1 MEIKEIKTTGLKREF
16 EITITNKSIDQLV
29 QNKISELAPKASI
42 PGFRTGKVPH
52 NIIKMR
58 FGKQIFGEVV
68 NESLNNASK
77 KIVDDFKINAA
88 TQPKMDIKS
97 LDEGKDIK
105 VNYSVEVMPDFKV
118 PDLTKLKI
126 TRPIVKVEEKQ
137 VEESIE
143 RIAKQNSKTQKVEKD
158 RKTKLNDTVVID
170 FEGKMNNQVFE
181 GGAAKGHHLKIGSNS
196 FIPGFEDKLI
206 GKNSGQNFDIDLN
219 FPDDYQAKELAG
231 KKVVFNVTINEIRE
245 DIKTEINDEF
255 AKSLGLENLESLKKS
270 VKEQIV
276 NQHSIQTRSKMKR
289 EILDLLADSLDF
301 ELPNTLV
308 EDEYQSVCLAMKP
321 NQETLN
327 EKKDKANDEGMSKAE
342 KDDALT
348 ISKRRVRLGLIL
360 AEIGRLNNI
369 KVEEKDTQN
378 AMMQELQR
386 YPGREK
392 EILDYFKKNPD
403 AQNQLSGPVFEDKI
417 IDFIVELAEVKEK
430 VVNVDDLYKEDNL
443 DIKVPIQLDQ
453 ADTSWFGTPIIC
465 KDKEQKDKIVSHLEE
480 HKIQTRNYFAGNIL
494 IHSGYSH
501 LDDYKLYPNSNE
513 VLDRI
518 FFVGA
523 APHYNDDVF
532 QYIEDVVRKI

>member
-1 MEIKEIKTTGLKREF
+1 MGKMEIKEKKTTGLKREF
-16 EITITNKSIDQLV
+16 EIIITNKSIDELV
-29 QNKISELAPKASI
+29 QNKISELAPKANI
-42 PGFRTGKVPH
+42 PGFRPGKVPH
-52 NIIKMR
+52 NIIKSR

-88 TQPKMDIKS
+88 TQPKMDVKT

-105 VNYSVEVMPDFKV
+105 VDYSVEIMPEFKV

-137 VEESIE
+137 VDESIK
-143 RIAKQNSKTQKVEKD
+143 RIASQNSKTEKIKKE

-170 FEGKMNNQVFE
+170 FEGKINNEVFE
-181 GGAAKGHHLKIGSNS
+181 GGSAKGHHLKIGSNS

-206 GKNSGQNFDIDLN
+206 GKSSGQNFDIDLK
-219 FPDDYQAKELAG
+219 FPEDYQAKELAG

-245 DIKTEINDEF
+245 DIKTEINDDF
-255 AKSLGLENLESLKKS
+255 AKSLGLESLESLKKS
-270 VKEQIV
+270 VKEQIL

-321 NQETLN
+321 NQKPLN
-327 EKKDKANDEGMSKAE
+327 DKKDKAYDEGMSKTE

-430 VVNVDDLYKEDNL
+430 VVSVDDLYKEDSI
-443 DIKVPIQLDQ
+443 DV
-453 ADTSWFGTPIIC
+453 
-465 KDKEQKDKIVSHLEE
+465 KDEL
-480 HKIQTRNYFAGNIL
+480 
-494 IHSGYSH
+494 
-501 LDDYKLYPNSNE
+501 
-513 VLDRI
+513 
-518 FFVGA
+518 
-523 APHYNDDVF
+523 
-532 QYIEDVVRKI
+532 

>member
-1 MEIKEIKTTGLKREF
+1 MKIKEKKTTGLKREF
-16 EITITNKSIDQLV
+16 EIIIDNKKIDTLI

-42 PGFRTGKVPH
+42 PGFRPGKVPH
-52 NIIKMR
+52 NIIKSR

-68 NESLNNASK
+68 NESLNDASK

-88 TQPKMDIKS
+88 TQPKMDVKS

-137 VEESIE
+137 VDIAIE
-143 RIAKQNSKTQKVEKD
+143 RIAKQNTKTEKINIK

-170 FEGKMNNQVFE
+170 FEGKINNEVFE
-181 GGAAKGHHLKIGSNS
+181 GNAAKGHHLRIGSNS
-196 FIPGFEDKLI
+196 FIPGFEEKLI

-219 FPDDYQAKELAG
+219 FPKDYHAKELAG

-245 DIKTEINDEF
+245 DIKTEINDSF
-255 AKSLGLENLESLKKS
+255 AKSLGLENLESLKKN
-270 VKEQIV
+270 VKEQII
-276 NQHSIQTRSKMKR
+276 NQHTIQSKSKMKR
-289 EILDLLADSLDF
+289 EILDLLANSLDF
-301 ELPNTLV
+301 ELPVSML
-308 EDEYQSVCLAMKP
+308 EDEYQSVCIAMKP
-321 NQETLN
+321 NQQTASEQ
-327 EKKDKANDEGMSKAE
+327 KDRPNDEGMSKSE

-378 AMMQELQR
+378 VMMQELQR

-392 EILDYFKKNPD
+392 EILDYFKKNPE

-417 IDFIVELAEVKEK
+417 IDFISELAEVKEK
-430 VVNVDDLYKEDNL
+430 VVSVEDLYKEDEV
-443 DIKVPIQLDQ
+443 DIKDEL
-453 ADTSWFGTPIIC
+453 
-465 KDKEQKDKIVSHLEE
+465 KKEKIKKSKTKVS
-480 HKIQTRNYFAGNIL
+480 K
-494 IHSGYSH
+494 
-501 LDDYKLYPNSNE
+501 K
-513 VLDRI
+513 
-518 FFVGA
+518 
-523 APHYNDDVF
+523 
-532 QYIEDVVRKI
+532 K

>member
-1 MEIKEIKTTGLKREF
+1 MEIKEKKTTGLKREF
-16 EITITNKSIDQLV
+16 EIIITNKTIDKLV

-42 PGFRTGKVPH
+42 PGFRPGKVPH
-52 NIIKMR
+52 NIIKSR

-77 KIVDDFKINAA
+77 KIVDDFNINAA
-88 TQPKMDIKS
+88 TQPKMDVKS
-97 LDEGKDIK
+97 FDEGKDIK

-137 VEESIE
+137 VDESIK
-143 RIAKQNSKTQKVEKD
+143 RIAKQNTKTEKIDKD

-170 FEGKMNNQVFE
+170 FEGKINNEVFE

-206 GKNSGQNFDIDLN
+206 GKSSGENFDIDLN
-219 FPDDYQAKELAG
+219 FPNDYQAKELAG
-231 KKVVFNVTINEIRE
+231 KKVVFNVTISEIRE
-245 DIKTEINDEF
+245 DIKTEINDDF
-255 AKSLGLENLESLKKS
+255 AKSLGLDDLETLKKN
-270 VKEQIV
+270 VKEQTV
-276 NQHSIQTRSKMKR
+276 NQHSIQSRSKMKR
-289 EILDLLADSLDF
+289 EILDLLANSLDF

-308 EDEYQSVCLAMKP
+308 EDEYQSVCLAMKKP
-321 NQETLN
+321 NEKTNN
-327 EKKDKANDEGMSKAE
+327 ENDKKDKLNDQGMSKTE

-392 EILDYFKKNPD
+392 EILDYLKKNPD
-403 AQNQLSGPVFEDKI
+403 AQNQLSGPIFEDKI
-417 IDFIVELAEVKEK
+417 IDFIIELAEVKEK
-430 VVNVDDLYKEDNL
+430 IVNVDDLYKEDDI
-443 DIKVPIQLDQ
+443 DIKNEL
-453 ADTSWFGTPIIC
+453 
-465 KDKEQKDKIVSHLEE
+465 KKEKSNKSKTKIS
-480 HKIQTRNYFAGNIL
+480 K
-494 IHSGYSH
+494 
-501 LDDYKLYPNSNE
+501 K
-513 VLDRI
+513 
-518 FFVGA
+518 
-523 APHYNDDVF
+523 
-532 QYIEDVVRKI
+532 K